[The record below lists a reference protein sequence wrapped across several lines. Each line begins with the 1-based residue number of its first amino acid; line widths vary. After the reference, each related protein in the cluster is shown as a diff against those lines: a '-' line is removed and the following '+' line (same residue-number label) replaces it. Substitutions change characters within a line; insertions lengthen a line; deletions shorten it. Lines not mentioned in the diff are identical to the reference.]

1 MPKTGDTSGWPRNG
15 AVLQGKSS
23 EVNGMKW
30 LHVHAIKQAGEQEFV
45 DVSAN
50 GFFMPEFGSKTNGGR
65 WLHDA
70 K

>member
-1 MPKTGDTSGWPRNG
+1 M
-15 AVLQGKSS
+15 LQGKSS
-23 EVNGMKW
+23 EVDGMKW